1 MTKGRLGPRRR
12 GLVLLAAAAALV
24 STARVYAQAKAPA
37 LTAAEAR
44 AVRGVIDAQ
53 LAAFAAGD
61 AERTFSYA
69 SNGIRSQFG
78 NAARFMAMV
87 QGSYPMVVRPAA
99 VSYLQPQ
106 MSDGRVLQMLQL
118 RDGEGRSW
126 VASYRLAWQAKAGWR
141 IEACVVVADSG
152 GTST

>member
-1 MTKGRLGPRRR
+1 M
-12 GLVLLAAAAALV
+12 
-24 STARVYAQAKAPA
+24 
-37 LTAAEAR
+37 TAAEAR

-61 AERTFSYA
+61 AERAFSYA

-99 VSYLQPQ
+99 VSYFQPQ
-106 MSDGRVLQMLQL
+106 MSDGRVLQKLQL

-152 GTST
+152 GAST

>member
-1 MTKGRLGPRRR
+1 MTKGPLGPRRS

-24 STARVYAQAKAPA
+24 STARVFAQAQAPA

-61 AERTFSYA
+61 AERAFSYA

-99 VSYLQPQ
+99 VSYFQPQ
-106 MSDGRVLQMLQL
+106 MSDGRVLQKLQL

-152 GTST
+152 GAST